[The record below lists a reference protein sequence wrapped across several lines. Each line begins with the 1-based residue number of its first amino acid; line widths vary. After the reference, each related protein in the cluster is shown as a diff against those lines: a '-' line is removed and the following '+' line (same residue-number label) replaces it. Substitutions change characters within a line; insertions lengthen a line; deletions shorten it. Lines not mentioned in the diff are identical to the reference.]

1 MSEVLREV
9 ALNNGL
15 LLRFTDLS
23 RHYYGGYFQARVEA
37 TCTIDLQPGFFA
49 DKAMYEHAISTLGQ
63 TVLYRKDL
71 GQMGVREEDL
81 VETRNVLIETFLA
94 SARSYLD
101 SAAFPVGVAR
111 KELETRLKAS
121 QRGKGPAS
129 R

>member
-1 MSEVLREV
+1 MHEVLREV

-49 DKAMYEHAISTLGQ
+49 DQATYEQAICMLGP
-63 TVLYRKDL
+63 TVLFKKGL
-71 GQMGVREEDL
+71 GQMGVRETDL
-81 VETRNVLIETFLA
+81 VAIREILIETFLA
-94 SARSYLD
+94 TARSYLD
-101 SAAFPVGVAR
+101 SAAFPAGVAR

-121 QRGKGPAS
+121 QRGKGLAS